1 MKLASF
7 ADGGRSG
14 VGVVVDGGLIELEH
28 AGDMTSF
35 LAGGER
41 SLAAARRAA
50 EGGGP
55 IRPLDS
61 VRLRP
66 PVPRPPKIVCVA
78 RNYAEHAAE
87 VGFELPSI
95 PILFARFP
103 VTLVATGDP
112 IIRPAVSEQLD
123 WEGELAVIIGR
134 GGRHVT
140 RADALEHVA
149 GYAIFN
155 DVTVRDFQ
163 FRVPQYTAGKNFS
176 ASGPFGPWLTLVDEV
191 PDPQALEIV
200 TEINGTEKQ
209 RASTADMI
217 FDVATLIEHIAEFV
231 DLEPGDVIATGSP
244 AGVGFKRDPP
254 EFLRPGDVCRIEISG
269 LGALENPVVAE
280 EAAGGGDGSG
290 REGAVGAA
298 EGGRR

>member
-1 MKLASF
+1 M
-7 ADGGRSG
+7 
-14 VGVVVDGGLIELEH
+14 VVDDRVIDLDH
-28 AGDMTSF
+28 PGDMTSL
-35 LAGGER
+35 LAGGEA
-41 SLAAARRAA
+41 SLDAARAAA
-50 EGGGP
+50 ESGGP
-55 IRPLDS
+55 GRPVES
-61 VRLRP
+61 VRLLP

-87 VGFELPSI
+87 VGKELPTI

-103 VTLVATGDP
+103 VTLVAAGQP
-112 IIRPAVSEQLD
+112 IVRPTVSEQLD
-123 WEGELAVIIGR
+123 WEGELAVVIGR
-134 GGRHVT
+134 GGRHIP
-140 RADALEHVA
+140 RAEALDHVA

-200 TEINGTEKQ
+200 TWVNGVEKQ
-209 RASTADMI
+209 RGHTADMI
-217 FDVATLIEHIAEFV
+217 FDVSTVIEHIAEFV
-231 DLEPGDVIATGSP
+231 ELEPGDVIATGSP

-269 LGALENPVVAE
+269 LGTLENPVVAE
-280 EAAGGGDGSG
+280 PPA
-290 REGAVGAA
+290 AA
-298 EGGRR
+298 EPTADAGRVVVP